1 MKAIM
6 FERKIELAMEG
17 HRFSDLVRWGTA
29 KAELDAY
36 AKAEAAQGYTSM
48 SGVTFTTGKSEYLPI
63 PQAQIDKSVKAG
75 KSVLT
80 QNPGY

>member
-1 MKAIM
+1 M
-6 FERKIELAMEG
+6 
-17 HRFSDLVRWGTA
+17 T
-29 KAELDAY
+29 
-36 AKAEAAQGYTSM
+36 
-48 SGVTFTTGKSEYLPI
+48 GVTFTTGKSEYLPI